1 MDQKRIKK
9 IVEELGI
16 DRPIMRFE
24 AVEPKRLLL
33 HLYGGE
39 VLELEEEGGE
49 ASPPLPKLHN
59 LKVRE
64 LRKMAAE
71 LGIENAA
78 KLRKAELI
86 AALGAYDY
94 DG

>member
-9 IVEELGI
+9 IVEALGI

-39 VLELEEEGGE
+39 VVEIEEEGGE
-49 ASPPLPKLHN
+49 TAPPLPKLQN
-59 LKVRE
+59 LKVSE
-64 LRKMAAE
+64 LRKMAVE
-71 LGIENAA
+71 LGIENAGV
-78 KLRKAELI
+78 LRKGELV
-86 AALGAYDY
+86 AAIGAVYL
-94 DG
+94 